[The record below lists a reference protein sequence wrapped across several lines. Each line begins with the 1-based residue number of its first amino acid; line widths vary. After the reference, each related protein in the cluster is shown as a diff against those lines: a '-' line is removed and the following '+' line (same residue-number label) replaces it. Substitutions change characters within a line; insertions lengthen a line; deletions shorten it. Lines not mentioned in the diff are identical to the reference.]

1 MNTGEIKK
9 FSKLYERERKKID
22 VRLINSVKDREPKSL
37 YEPALYLISGKG
49 KRIRP
54 LLVLLATKVAG
65 GKFENSYNAA
75 VAMELLHNFTL
86 VHDDIMDNA
95 DKRRGRQTLHK
106 KYDEN
111 TAILVGDSLL
121 SVAYEYILKDS
132 DGNAKNI
139 INSFTNG
146 LIEVCEGQSL
156 DTDFEKRYDVTIDE
170 YLLMIKKKTASM
182 IKICCEIGSIL
193 GGGTK
198 QEVKAISDYG
208 LNLGIA
214 FQIQDDLLDISAEES
229 NLGKRI
235 GGDLLEGKKTYLFI
249 QALEKS
255 KGEDKK
261 SLQKVIKNKG
271 IRVNQINK
279 YKKLYDALGVIE
291 DAKSAINWYTK
302 RALKSLN
309 VVKKEED
316 RKILIWFADNL
327 VKRKK

>member
-1 MNTGEIKK
+1 MNTGEKKK

-22 VRLINSVKDREPKSL
+22 VRLINSVKNREPKSL
-37 YEPALYLISGKG
+37 YKPALYLVSSKG

-54 LLVLLATKVAG
+54 LLVLLTTKAVG
-65 GKFENSYNAA
+65 SKFKNSYNAA

-95 DKRRGRQTLHK
+95 DKRRGRLTLHK
-106 KYDEN
+106 KYDTN

-132 DGNAKNI
+132 NGNAKNI
-139 INSFTNG
+139 ITSFTNG
-146 LIEVCEGQSL
+146 LVEVCEGQSL

-182 IKICCEIGSIL
+182 IKICCEIGSTL

-198 QEVKAISDYG
+198 QEVKAITDYG

-249 QALEKS
+249 KALEKS
-255 KGEDKK
+255 TGEDRKL
-261 SLQKVIKNKG
+261 LQKVIINKG

-279 YKKLYDALGVIE
+279 FRKLYDELGVIE
-291 DAKSAINWYTK
+291 DAKTAITLYTR
-302 RALKSLN
+302 RALQSLHMIKN
-309 VVKKEED
+309 EED
-316 RKILIWFADNL
+316 RKILVWFADNL